1 MPKSAEIPTYYNSQC
16 HYAQSQGRRQE
27 FGGGGVNA
35 LKVGGHP
42 TVKTL
47 KFEKVRG
54 CMTLPSSYDG
64 AAPTQS
70 A

>member
-1 MPKSAEIPTYYNSQC
+1 MRKVKGGARNLE
-16 HYAQSQGRRQE
+16 
-27 FGGGGVNA
+27 GGGVNA